1 MLDFVSERLHV
12 NLGVT
17 MLKTTDPFN
26 FNFAALRFLG
36 NCKRY
41 RYWLFLVFFLFT
53 LIALL
58 SLVAGCKP
66 KTASTSQRPEVV
78 VVTIQPERV
87 AITTELPGRT
97 APFLVA
103 EIRPQVNGIIQKR
116 LFTEGSEINAGQELY
131 QIDPA
136 PFQAAVDRAKANLP
150 ALKFRANR
158 YKEALVDKAV
168 SEQDFDDAEAALK
181 QAEAELQTARINLDY
196 THIVSP
202 ITGRIGASTVTEGA
216 IVTAYQP
223 KVLATVQQL
232 NPIYVDI
239 PESTTELLRFQRHLK
254 AGRLDYDEANQ
265 NKVKLTLADGTP
277 YPEEGTLQFKDITV
291 DPTTG
296 SVILRA
302 VFPNPDGMLLPGMFV
317 RAVIMEGVNEQALLV
332 PQQGVARNSKGDPL
346 ALIVD
351 AEEKVQQRMLTLDRA
366 IGDKWLA
373 LSGLEPG
380 DRVIVEGSLKVRPGT
395 LVRAIPFGSDRK
407 DDLEGSKVF

>member
-1 MLDFVSERLHV
+1 
-12 NLGVT
+12 

-26 FNFAALRFLG
+26 LQFEILRFLG
-36 NCKRY
+36 NCKTRLARY
-41 RYWLFLVFFLFT
+41 RYGFFSVFSLLG

-58 SLVAGCKP
+58 SSVTGCNP
-66 KTASTSQRPEVV
+66 KTAATPQGPEVA
-78 VVTIQPERV
+78 VVTMQPERV

-103 EIRPQVNGIIQKR
+103 EIRPQINGIIQKR

-136 PFQAAVDRAKANLP
+136 PFQAVVDRAKANLP

-168 SEQDFDDAEAALK
+168 SQQDFDDADAALK
-181 QAEAELQTARINLDY
+181 QVEAELKTAHINLGY

-223 KVLATVQQL
+223 KALATVQQL

-239 PESTTELLRFQRHLK
+239 PESTTELLRFRRHLK

-302 VFPNPDGMLLPGMFV
+302 VFPNPEGILLPGMFV
-317 RAVIMEGVNEQALLV
+317 RAVITEGIDEQALLV

-351 AEEKVQQRMLTLDRA
+351 AEEKVQQRMLALDRA
-366 IGDKWLA
+366 IGDKWLV

-380 DRVIVEGSLKVRPGT
+380 DRVIVEGVLKVRPGT
-395 LVRAIPFGSDRK
+395 FVKAIPFGSDRK
-407 DDLEGSKVF
+407 DNLGDTKAV

>member
-1 MLDFVSERLHV
+1 MQSKV
-12 NLGVT
+12 
-17 MLKTTDPFN
+17 DPFESR
-26 FNFAALRFLG
+26 LTTLG
-36 NCKRY
+36 ETTRGKNRKNLPDKY
-41 RYWLFLVFFLFT
+41 SFFLV
-53 LIALL
+53 ALL
-58 SLVAGCKP
+58 PGIFILALAVTGCKP
-66 KTASTSQRPEVV
+66 KDVPPPQGPEVA

-116 LFTEGSEINAGQELY
+116 LFTEGSEIKAGQELY

-136 PFQAAVDRAKANLP
+136 QFQASVDRAKANLP
-150 ALKFRANR
+150 ALQFRADR

-168 SEQDFDDAEAALK
+168 SQQDFDDADAALK
-181 QAEAELQTARINLDY
+181 QVKAELKTARINLDY

-202 ITGRIGASTVTEGA
+202 ITGRIGTSTVTEGA

-223 KVLATVQQL
+223 KALATVQQL

-254 AGRLDYDEANQ
+254 VGRLDYDDANQ
-265 NKVKLTLADGTP
+265 NKVKLTLDDGTP
-277 YPEEGTLQFKDITV
+277 YSEEGALQFKDITV

-302 VFPNPDGMLLPGMFV
+302 VFPNPEGILLPGMFV
-317 RAVIMEGVNEQALLV
+317 RAVITEGVNEQALLV

-366 IGDKWLA
+366 IGDKWLV

-380 DRVIVEGSLKVRPGT
+380 DRVIVEGVLKARPGAF
-395 LVRAIPFGSDRK
+395 VKAIPFDSVPKANPGV
-407 DDLEGSKVF
+407 SKTVQPSTNTD

>member
-1 MLDFVSERLHV
+1 
-12 NLGVT
+12 

-26 FNFAALRFLG
+26 FQSEILRFLG
-36 NCKRY
+36 NCKTRLSRD
-41 RYWLFLVFFLFT
+41 RYWFFPAFFLFA
-53 LIALL
+53 LIVLL
-58 SLVAGCKP
+58 AFVAGCKP
-66 KTASTSQRPEVV
+66 KTASTPQGPEVAV
-78 VVTIQPERV
+78 ITMQPERV

-116 LFTEGSEINAGQELY
+116 LFTEGSEIKAGQELY

-136 PFQAAVDRAKANLP
+136 PFQAAVDKAEANLP

-168 SEQDFDDAEAALK
+168 SQQDFDDADAALK
-181 QAEAELQTARINLDY
+181 QAKAELKTARINLDY

-239 PESTTELLRFQRHLK
+239 PESTTELLRFRRHLK

-302 VFPNPDGMLLPGMFV
+302 VFQNPEGILLPGMFV
-317 RAVIMEGVNEQALLV
+317 RAVITEGVDEQALLV

-351 AEEKVQQRMLTLDRA
+351 SEEKVQQRMLTLDRA
-366 IGDKWLA
+366 IGDKWLV

-380 DRVIVEGSLKVRPGT
+380 DRVIVEGVLKVRPGT
-395 LVRAIPFGSDRK
+395 FVKAIPFGSDRK
-407 DDLEGSKVF
+407 DNLEDNKIV

>member
-1 MLDFVSERLHV
+1 
-12 NLGVT
+12 
-17 MLKTTDPFN
+17 MLKTTNPFN
-26 FNFAALRFLG
+26 PQFAALRFFG
-36 NCKRY
+36 NCKTRLARY
-41 RYWLFLVFFLFT
+41 RYWLFPVFFLFA

-66 KTASTSQRPEVV
+66 KTASTSQGPEVA

-87 AITTELPGRT
+87 VITTELPGRT

-168 SEQDFDDAEAALK
+168 SQQDFDDADAALK
-181 QAEAELQTARINLDY
+181 QAEAELKTARINLDY

-239 PESTTELLRFQRHLK
+239 PESTTELLRFRRHLK

-302 VFPNPDGMLLPGMFV
+302 VFPNPEGILLPGMFV
-317 RAVIMEGVNEQALLV
+317 RAIITEGVNEQALLV
-332 PQQGVARNSKGDPL
+332 PQQGVSRNGKGDPV

-351 AEEKVQQRMLTLDRA
+351 SEEKVQQRMLTLDRA
-366 IGDKWLA
+366 IGDKWLV

-380 DRVIVEGSLKVRPGT
+380 ERVIVEGVLKVRPGAF
-395 LVRAIPFGSDRK
+395 VKAIPFDPVS
-407 DDLEGSKVF
+407 ETNPEQSKTVQTTTNTN

>member
-1 MLDFVSERLHV
+1 
-12 NLGVT
+12 
-17 MLKTTDPFN
+17 MLKITDPFN

-36 NCKRY
+36 NCKTRSVRH

-58 SLVAGCKP
+58 SLFAGCKP
-66 KTASTSQRPEVV
+66 KTASTSQGPEVA
-78 VVTIQPERV
+78 VVTMQPERV

-116 LFTEGSEINAGQELY
+116 LFTEGSEIKAGQELY

-168 SEQDFDDAEAALK
+168 SQQDFDDAEAALK
-181 QAEAELQTARINLDY
+181 QAEAELKTARINLDY

-254 AGRLDYDEANQ
+254 AGRLDYDETNQ

-302 VFPNPDGMLLPGMFV
+302 VFPNPEGILLPGMFV
-317 RAVIMEGVNEQALLV
+317 RAVITEGVDEQALLV
-332 PQQGVARNSKGDPL
+332 PQQGVSRNSKGDPL
-346 ALIVD
+346 ALVVD

-366 IGDKWLA
+366 IGDKWLV

-380 DRVIVEGSLKVRPGT
+380 DRVIIEGVLKVRPGT
-395 LVRAIPFGSDRK
+395 FVKAIPFGSGRK
-407 DDLEGSKVF
+407 DNLGGSKTV

>member
-1 MLDFVSERLHV
+1 
-12 NLGVT
+12 
-17 MLKTTDPFN
+17 MLKTTNPFN
-26 FNFAALRFLG
+26 PQFAALRFFG
-36 NCKRY
+36 NCKTRLARY
-41 RYWLFLVFFLFT
+41 RYWLFPVFFLFA

-66 KTASTSQRPEVV
+66 KTASTSQGPEVA

-87 AITTELPGRT
+87 VITTELPGRT

-168 SEQDFDDAEAALK
+168 SQQDFDDADAALK
-181 QAEAELQTARINLDY
+181 QAEAELKTARINLDY

-239 PESTTELLRFQRHLK
+239 PESTTELLRFRRHLK

-302 VFPNPDGMLLPGMFV
+302 VFPNPEGILLPGMFV
-317 RAVIMEGVNEQALLV
+317 RAIITEGVNEQALLV

-346 ALIVD
+346 ALVVD

-366 IGDKWLA
+366 IGDKWLV

-380 DRVIVEGSLKVRPGT
+380 DRVIIEGVLKVRPGT
-395 LVRAIPFGSDRK
+395 FVKAIPFGSDRK
-407 DDLEGSKVF
+407 DNLGGSKTV

>member
-1 MLDFVSERLHV
+1 
-12 NLGVT
+12 

-36 NCKRY
+36 NCKTRLAGY
-41 RYWLFLVFFLFT
+41 RYWLFPVFFLF
-53 LIALL
+53 ALL
-58 SLVAGCKP
+58 SLAAGCKP
-66 KTASTSQRPEVV
+66 KTAAAPQGPEVAV
-78 VVTIQPERV
+78 VSIQPERV

-116 LFTEGSEINAGQELY
+116 LFTEGSEISAGQELY

-168 SEQDFDDAEAALK
+168 SQQDFDDADAALK
-181 QAEAELQTARINLDY
+181 QAEAELKTARINLDY

-239 PESTTELLRFQRHLK
+239 PESTTELLRFRRHLK
-254 AGRLDYDEANQ
+254 VGRLDYDETNQ
-265 NKVKLTLADGTP
+265 NKVKLTLDDGTP
-277 YPEEGTLQFKDITV
+277 YSEDGTLQFKDITV

-302 VFPNPDGMLLPGMFV
+302 VFPNPEGVLLPGMFV
-317 RAVIMEGVNEQALLV
+317 RAIITEGVNEQALLV
-332 PQQGVARNSKGDPL
+332 PQQGVARNSKGDPF

-366 IGDKWLA
+366 IGDKWLV

-380 DRVIVEGSLKVRPGT
+380 DRVIVEGALKVRPGAFVKT
-395 LVRAIPFGSDRK
+395 IPFGSDRK
-407 DDLEGSKVF
+407 DNLGVSKTV